1 MNEKNTI
8 RNYGYLLHITH
19 YDPAWCTVKAKEKP
33 FDLPTGLAL
42 VEALAAEGF
51 THLVIDLKDGVAW
64 RSHPELR
71 KHYTVPMSVLRKLV
85 AAARKAGLDIVP
97 KLNFSQSEINRHN
110 HWMIPPGE
118 IWWQHFD
125 EETYWRRAFE
135 IIDEAVEVC
144 RPARYVHIGM
154 DEDHNRSYDQYVT
167 AIRTLR
173 IGLRKR
179 GLRTMMWND
188 SAIAYGPGFIHRDKA
203 IYAEARLPKDVTQV
217 LWNYSYVPTQHIG
230 RIAKEGFELW
240 GAPGWRKP
248 DQAREFVRQ
257 VRLAG
262 GKGLLLTRWEPC
274 RPANRKAMIE
284 QIRAMGPIFRGE
296 A

>member
-1 MNEKNTI
+1 MSKSDAI
-8 RNYGYLLHITH
+8 RSYGYLLHITH
-19 YDPAWCTVKAKEKP
+19 YDPRWCKVKAREKP
-33 FDLPTGLAL
+33 FDLATGLAV
-42 VEALAAEGF
+42 VEALAEEGF

-64 RSHPELR
+64 KSHPELR
-71 KHYTVPMSVLRKLV
+71 KHYTVPMAVLRKLV
-85 AAARKAGLDIVP
+85 AAAHSAGLDIVP

-118 IWWQHFD
+118 VWWQHFD

-144 RPARYVHIGM
+144 RPAKLVHIGM
-154 DEDHNRSYDQYVT
+154 DEDHNRSYAQYAE
-167 AIRTLR
+167 AIRVLR
-173 IGLRKR
+173 AGLRKR

-203 IYAEARLPKDVTQV
+203 IYAEREIPKDVVQV
-217 LWNYSYVPTQHIG
+217 LWNYSYVPSEHIR

-248 DQAREFVRQ
+248 EQAAGFVAE
-257 VRLAG
+257 VRRSG
-262 GKGLLLTRWEPC
+262 GKGLLMTRWEPC
-274 RPANRKAMIE
+274 RPGNRRGMIE
-284 QIRAMGPIFRGE
+284 QIRRYGPVFRGE